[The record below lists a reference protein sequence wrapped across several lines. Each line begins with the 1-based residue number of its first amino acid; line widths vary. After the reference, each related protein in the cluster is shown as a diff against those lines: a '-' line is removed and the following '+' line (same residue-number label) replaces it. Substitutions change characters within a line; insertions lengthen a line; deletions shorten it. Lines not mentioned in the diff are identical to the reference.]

1 MVRPACCVAIVVSLC
16 ANLSAEVTARDLYQT
31 IRQDDLQRLQS
42 FLAAE
47 TAVDLR
53 DTRGNT
59 PLMHAAAIGSI
70 QAMHVLL
77 KAGADVNAK
86 NGLDA
91 TPLVWCAADAEKAKL
106 LIDRG
111 AQVNVR
117 TKMGRTPLMMA
128 ASHPGSAATVKLL
141 LDKGADVTVADVR
154 GHTALVDAARTDNT
168 EAVRLLLEHKSDVNA
183 ADFIGLTAL
192 ANAAAHSNLPMMR
205 MLLDKGANVN
215 AAIKREIKVRNGVI
229 AVANVTPLMTAV
241 ARSTPETVRL
251 LLDRGAD
258 VKRQDIRG
266 MTPLMLAV
274 ASDVAN
280 PEVVRLLLDKGSDPG
295 VKSVDGETALD
306 WAKKFGD
313 SRILGMLGGRMSEN
327 KPEIRPVAASVKDA
341 RAAIE
346 RTMPL
351 LTSSS
356 KEYFKM
362 SGCSGCHHQHVIG
375 MAVPAAARK
384 GIPVDQSFGETQ
396 MQIMKSE
403 VMGTREALLQ
413 DIFISVDGLAF
424 TMLGMGE
431 QNYPPDELTDAMV
444 SAISARQNEDGS
456 WLHIPL
462 VRPPLEDS
470 QFVLSALSIRT
481 LQRYS
486 IPARKKELDAR
497 IAKARTWLAANK
509 PHAPYER
516 AFQVMG
522 LEWAGADRG
531 VAERAVTELR
541 RLQRPDGGWPQLTTL
556 PSDAFGTAVALYA
569 LRQARTPASDAA
581 FKRGV
586 QFLLSTQKTDGSWHV
601 RSRAPKVQPYVQS
614 GFPYDHDQWISTAAT
629 AWAVT
634 ALAEAIEPVSQS
646 AAVVR

>member
-1 MVRPACCVAIVVSLC
+1 MFSRRCCAAFVLSLC
-16 ANLSAEVTARDLYQT
+16 AQLSAEVTAGDFYRA
-31 IRQDDLQRLQS
+31 IRQDDLPRLRG
-42 FLAAE
+42 LLEGGA
-47 TAVDLR
+47 AVDLR

-59 PLMHAAAIGSI
+59 PLMHAAAVGSI
-70 QAMHVLL
+70 EAMRLL
-77 KAGADVNAK
+77 VKSGADVNAK

-91 TPLVWCAADAEKAKL
+91 TALVWCAADAEKAKL
-106 LIDRG
+106 LVDAG
-111 AQVNVR
+111 AQVNIR

-128 ASHPGSAATVKLL
+128 ASHPGSSATVRLL
-141 LDKGADVTVADVR
+141 LQKGADVAAADVR
-154 GHTALVDAARTDNT
+154 GHTALVDAARTNST
-168 EAVRLLLEHKSDVNA
+168 EAVRLLLEHKADVQA
-183 ADFIGLTAL
+183 GDFLGLSAL
-192 ANAAAHSNLPMMR
+192 AHAAGHSNLEMTR
-205 MLLDKGANVN
+205 MLLARGANVN
-215 AAIKREIKVRNGVI
+215 AAMTREIKVRNGVI
-229 AVANVTPLMTAV
+229 AVANMTPLMVAV

-251 LLDRGAD
+251 LLEAGAD
-258 VKRQDIRG
+258 VKRQDVRG

-274 ASDVAN
+274 ASDVSN
-280 PEVVRLLLDKGSDPG
+280 PDVVRLLLDRGSDLAT
-295 VKSVDGETALD
+295 KSVDGETALD
-306 WAKKFGD
+306 WARKFGD
-313 SRILGMLGGRMSEN
+313 PQILRMLGGRVSEN
-327 KPEIRPVAASVKDA
+327 KPEVRLASGTPKDA

-346 RTMPL
+346 RAMPL

-384 GIPVDQSFGETQ
+384 GISVDESFGRGQ

-431 QNYPPDELTDAMV
+431 QNYPPDDLTDAMV
-444 SAISARQNEDGS
+444 SAIAARQNENGS

-470 QFVLSALSIRT
+470 QFVLAALSIRT

-486 IPARKKELDAR
+486 IPARRKGLDAR
-497 IAKARTWLAANK
+497 IVKARTWLAESK

-531 VAERAVTELR
+531 VTERAVTELR
-541 RLQRPDGGWPQLTTL
+541 RLQRPDGGWPQLATL

-581 FKRGV
+581 YKRGV
-586 QFLLSTQKTDGSWHV
+586 QFLLANQKSDGSWHV
-601 RSRAPKVQPYVQS
+601 RSRAPKVQPYFQS
-614 GFPYDHDQWISTAAT
+614 GFPHDHDQWISTAAT

-634 ALAEAIEPVSQS
+634 ALAEAVDPVSHS
-646 AAVVR
+646 AALPR

>member
-1 MVRPACCVAIVVSLC
+1 
-16 ANLSAEVTARDLYQT
+16 LSAQITPREFYQA

-42 FLAAE
+42 LLDGGA
-47 TAVDLR
+47 AVDLR
-53 DTRGNT
+53 DARGNT

-70 QAMHVLL
+70 QAMRLLL
-77 KAGADVNAK
+77 KAGADVNARS
-86 NGLDA
+86 GLDA
-91 TPLVWCAADAEKAKL
+91 TALVWCAADAEKAKL
-106 LIDRG
+106 LIDAG

-128 ASHPGSAATVKLL
+128 ASHPGSAATVRVM
-141 LDKGADVTVADVR
+141 LDKGADATAADVR
-154 GHTALVDAARTDNT
+154 GHTALVDAARTNST
-168 EAVRLLLEHKSDVNA
+168 EAVRLLLEHKGDIDA
-183 ADFIGLTAL
+183 GDFVGLTAL
-192 ANAAAHSNLPMMR
+192 AHAASHSNVAIMR
-205 MLLDKGANVN
+205 MLLSKGANVN
-215 AAIKREIKVRNGVI
+215 AAMKREVKVRNGVI

-241 ARSTPETVRL
+241 ARSTPETVRFL
-251 LLDRGAD
+251 LEAGAD

-280 PEVVRLLLDKGSDPG
+280 PEVVRLLLDNGSDPD
-295 VKSVDGETALD
+295 VKSVDGETSLD
-306 WAKKFGD
+306 WAQKFGD
-313 SRILGMLGGRMSEN
+313 PRILRMVGGQLSEN
-327 KPEIRPVAASVKDA
+327 KPQVRSSAGSAKDA

-346 RTMPL
+346 RAMPL
-351 LTSSS
+351 LTTSS
-356 KEYFKM
+356 KEYFRM

-384 GIPVDQSFGETQ
+384 GIPVDGSFARGQ

-403 VMGTREALLQ
+403 VMGSRDALLQ

-431 QNYPPDELTDAMV
+431 QNYAPDDLTDAMV
-444 SAISARQNEDGS
+444 SAIAARQNEDGS

-470 QFVLSALSIRT
+470 QFVLSALSVRT
-481 LQRYS
+481 IQRYS
-486 IPARKKELDAR
+486 IPARRKELDAR
-497 IAKARTWLAANK
+497 IAKAGTWLASTM
-509 PHAPYER
+509 PRAPYER

-531 VAERAVTELR
+531 AAERAVTELR
-541 RLQRPDGGWPQLTTL
+541 RLQRPDGGWPQLATL

-569 LRQARTPASDAA
+569 LRQARTPVSDAA
-581 FKRGV
+581 YRRGV
-586 QFLLSTQKTDGSWHV
+586 QFLLANQESDGSWHV
-601 RSRAPKVQPYVQS
+601 RSRSPRVQPYFQS
-614 GFPYDHDQWISTAAT
+614 GFPHEHDQWISTAAT

-634 ALAEAIEPVSQS
+634 SLAEAVEPVSQS
-646 AAVVR
+646 AALVH